1 MYPFIL
7 FCSCVHPSIC
17 PSLHLYI
24 SLSYPLIS
32 PSILPIHPNTQLL
45 SSIYPSVHPTVSSIL
60 LSIHILTHLI
70 SALICASTQKLMG
83 LSIYQPISC
92 PSTHPRAYPLN
103 YLLLHSP
110 VCPLTRPYIP
120 YLSVHLCTH
129 LSINPS
135 IPLIYTL
142 AYETLTG
149 PSSHLHLLTSPL
161 DWASGAVLKKQKRRK
176 WMQVSKIQVRVG
188 DRYLDKRG
196 SPNVTNTVI

>member
-1 MYPFIL
+1 MIL
-7 FCSCVHPSIC
+7 ERACLTTFNCKSFLFLFVPVHSFLLMCTSIYLSVSPSVHQLILPTYLSFHSTHPSEH
-17 PSLHLYI
+17 S
-24 SLSYPLIS
+24 
-32 PSILPIHPNTQLL
+32 LL

-92 PSTHPRAYPLN
+92 PSTHPRAYPRN

-120 YLSVHLCTH
+120 YLSIHLCTH

-135 IPLIYTL
+135 IPLIHTL

-149 PSSHLHLLTSPL
+149 PSSHLHLLT
-161 DWASGAVLKKQKRRK
+161 
-176 WMQVSKIQVRVG
+176 
-188 DRYLDKRG
+188 
-196 SPNVTNTVI
+196 